1 MWTHRDCDII
11 YKTCSSQTNSR
22 HRGGSWVPSPSP
34 CWGAIGIWRLLEEEE
49 SALMAWHLIY
59 WHSLGQP
66 SYPRVTEQHELDSM
80 AWEREE
86 ERERKQSSVRRKV
99 EAELE
104 GCEMDVKL
112 INIHWVKFS
121 KNKKTIIMKPPE
133 HFMFMDFQANRICSR
148 LLSVWQ
154 WTARAAVS
162 PGFALLF
169 KSMCLSACARLR
181 FLCSNVGFVSL
192 GSGLRDNEGSQLQH
206 PCH

>member
-1 MWTHRDCDII
+1 M
-11 YKTCSSQTNSR
+11 
-22 HRGGSWVPSPSP
+22 G
-34 CWGAIGIWRLLEEEE
+34 
-49 SALMAWHLIY
+49 WHLIY
-59 WHSLGQP
+59 WYSLGQP
-66 SYPRVTEQHELDSM
+66 SYPRITEQHELDSM

-86 ERERKQSSVRRKV
+86 EREKTQSSVRRKV

-112 INIHWVKFS
+112 IKIHWVKFS
-121 KNKKTIIMKPPE
+121 KSKKTVIMKPPE

-192 GSGLRDNEGSQLQH
+192 GSGLRDNKGSQLQH